1 MTPCFTSEPIIGL
14 PKVSGKSGEAHF
26 SWTAYLGGLGRPY
39 WVLQVFSLQNALCWV
54 VIGILLFRW
63 FPKRDGRAF
72 ALWFACLFNGAV
84 LGSTLGALLGLPS
97 MLLIMLGVIALEEER
112 RLLSGLIFGL
122 AGLGRETNVLG
133 AAAPAWP
140 KGKTPREL
148 MRSVGIGLIVVVPLL
163 LWIVYVTWAMGSV
176 PGAGNQNVALPL
188 FGYAGKWKQLMGQLF
203 DGDVNQFE
211 FHTLCALIGLT
222 VQGVYLVIRREWND
236 PWWRIGAAYVF
247 LLSILGFSVWDGHP
261 GAATRLMIPLA
272 FAYNLRLRQE
282 RSRWFWPLALLGN
295 LGTARFFQWLWYA

>member
-1 MTPCFTSEPIIGL
+1 MVNGTPPSPSIQTFATPSYRTR
-14 PKVSGKSGEAHF
+14 
-26 SWTAYLGGLGRPY
+26 WTLLLTERVGSSSPGPPAYLGGLGRPY

-133 AAAPAWP
+133 AAAPA
-140 KGKTPREL
+140 
-148 MRSVGIGLIVVVPLL
+148 
-163 LWIVYVTWAMGSV
+163 
-176 PGAGNQNVALPL
+176 
-188 FGYAGKWKQLMGQLF
+188 
-203 DGDVNQFE
+203 
-211 FHTLCALIGLT
+211 
-222 VQGVYLVIRREWND
+222 
-236 PWWRIGAAYVF
+236 
-247 LLSILGFSVWDGHP
+247 
-261 GAATRLMIPLA
+261 
-272 FAYNLRLRQE
+272 
-282 RSRWFWPLALLGN
+282 
-295 LGTARFFQWLWYA
+295 